1 MASSPP
7 SLSSFLFLTLALILI
22 SISPAFSTPR
32 RALDN
37 HQDQLMKTG
46 FKVTLNHIDSG
57 ESFTKS
63 ERLYRAVKRSNA
75 RLQKFN
81 EMVSTANQPE
91 LTTTVYA
98 GPGAYF
104 MNFSI
109 GTPPNS
115 YSALMDTGSD
125 LIWTQC
131 QPCLEC
137 VPQSDPFFDPKKS
150 SSFSNV
156 SCTSKYCLDLLPY
169 SNCNPFYG
177 CVYIYE
183 YGSGITSGF
192 LGTETFTFEKVK
204 VPKVT
209 FGCGLFNLGFDNGT
223 EGLIGLGRGPLSLIS
238 QLREPQFSY
247 CLTSYGDAK
256 PSTLLIGSQRAAA
269 GPNKTTPLL
278 QNPFIPTFYYLS
290 LEGITIG
297 STRLPVNKTTFQIN
311 PDGSGGVILDS
322 GTTITYLDFNAYL
335 LVREQFIKQ
344 VKLPVVDVFNVTG
357 LDLCFKLPPN
367 PASVVIPKLIFHF
380 TGADVDLPTENY
392 FLGNSSIFI
401 PGLGVTCLAIEP
413 SFGFS
418 IYGNV
423 QQQNY
428 MVLYDLSKNT
438 VSFTPTQCDKY

>member
-1 MASSPP
+1 MASLPPP
-7 SLSSFLFLTLALILI
+7 SISSLLFLTLALILI
-22 SISPAFSTPR
+22 SISPAFSTSR
-32 RALDN
+32 QALDD
-37 HQDQLMKTG
+37 HQDQLTKTG

-63 ERLYRAVKRSNA
+63 ERLYRAVKRSSA
-75 RLQKFN
+75 RLQKFK
-81 EMVSTANQPE
+81 EMVSTATQPE
-91 LTTTVYA
+91 LATTVYA
-98 GPGAYF
+98 GLGAYL

-115 YSALMDTGSD
+115 YSGLMDTGSD
-125 LIWTQC
+125 LVWTQC

-137 VPQSDPFFDPKKS
+137 APQSDPLFDPKKS

-156 SCTSKYCLDLLPY
+156 SCTSQFCLDLLPD

-177 CVYIYE
+177 CVYIYG

-192 LGTETFTFEKVK
+192 LGIETFTFENVK
-204 VPKVT
+204 VPNVT
-209 FGCGLFNLGFDNGT
+209 FGCGLFNLGFGT

-238 QLREPQFSY
+238 QLSEPKFSY
-247 CLTSYGDAK
+247 CLTTYGDAK
-256 PSTLLIGSQRAAA
+256 PSTLLV
-269 GPNKTTPLL
+269 GPQQVAVGANKTTPLL
-278 QNPFIPTFYYLS
+278 QNPLMATFYYLS
-290 LEGITIG
+290 LEGITVG
-297 STRLPVNKTTFQIN
+297 SVKLPINKTVFEIQ

-322 GTTITYLDFNAYL
+322 GTTITYLDFRAYIL
-335 LVREQFIKQ
+335 LREQFISQ
-344 VKLPVVDVFNVTG
+344 VKLPLVDVYNVTG

-367 PASVVIPKLIFHF
+367 NASVVLPKLIFHF
-380 TGADVDLPTENY
+380 TGVDVDLPTENY

-413 SFGFS
+413 SFDIS

-438 VSFTPTQCDKY
+438 VSFTPTQCDKS